1 MDGMGTLSLTY
12 GTMAAGKST
21 LALQLCWQ
29 LRETRDDVAMW
40 TFGDRSGEG
49 RVTSRL
55 GISAEAISVT
65 PGHPIAA
72 LKRELIRSGAR
83 VLVVDEVQFA
93 SIEQVDD
100 LAKLVDEHGMDVH
113 CFGLGA
119 DFKLDVFPATA
130 RLFAYADSVSEL
142 PLAAYCWC
150 GQRGRCNAR
159 VINGVVQTDGA
170 QHVLGDVTG
179 AGNSSLRYQVLCRR
193 HWRSGDLG

>member
-1 MDGMGTLSLTY
+1 
-12 GTMAAGKST
+12 
-21 LALQLCWQ
+21 
-29 LRETRDDVAMW
+29 MW

-55 GISAEAISVT
+55 GISAEAVSVT
-65 PGHPIAA
+65 PGSSLSS
-72 LKRELIRSGAR
+72 LKRDLIRSGAR

-93 SIEQVDD
+93 TVEQVDE
-100 LAKLVDEHGMDVH
+100 LSKLVDEHGMDVH

-119 DFKLDVFPATA
+119 DFKLDVFAGTA

-159 VINGVVQTDGA
+159 IVNGAMQTVGD
-170 QHVLGDVTG
+170 QNVLGDVG
-179 AGNSSLRYQVLCRR
+179 ASDESSVRYQVLCRR
-193 HWRSGDLG
+193 HWRAGDLG